1 MQISDIKLEL
11 FRYIDNLEENKLLQ
25 IYKSIIS
32 NTPEQEIDFW
42 DTLNEW
48 QKQDIEMGL
57 KDLEEGKKIDFDEAM
72 LKYE

>member
-25 IYKSIIS
+25 IYKSIIN

-42 DTLNEW
+42 NTLNEW

>member
-32 NTPEQEIDFW
+32 NTPEQEMDFW
-42 DTLNEW
+42 NTLNEW

-57 KDLEEGKKIDFDEAM
+57 EDLEEGKKVDFDEAM